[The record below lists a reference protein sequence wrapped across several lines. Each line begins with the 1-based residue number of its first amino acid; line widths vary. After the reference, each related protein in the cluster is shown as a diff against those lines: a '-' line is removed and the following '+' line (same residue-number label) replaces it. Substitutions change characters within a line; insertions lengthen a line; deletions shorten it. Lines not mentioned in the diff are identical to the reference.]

1 VSEKEV
7 TKEKMLILLDRLPQL
22 VAAVYEGHW
31 GNQEQLTYM
40 AIRRL
45 IENMDKKVSKKQLS
59 IWADRIMSEVEIV
72 GYVPEWILRGIFE
85 TLGHE
90 IERED

>member
-1 VSEKEV
+1 MGRRPPMSEV
-7 TKEKMLILLDRLPQL
+7 TKKEMLEALDDAYMRLQL
-22 VAAVYEGHW
+22 DPW
-31 GNQEQLTYM
+31 CEQAKSLG

-45 IENMDKKVSKKQLS
+45 IENKKVSKKQLS

-72 GYVPEWILRGIFE
+72 GYVPEWMLRDIFE

-90 IERED
+90 VEEKEK